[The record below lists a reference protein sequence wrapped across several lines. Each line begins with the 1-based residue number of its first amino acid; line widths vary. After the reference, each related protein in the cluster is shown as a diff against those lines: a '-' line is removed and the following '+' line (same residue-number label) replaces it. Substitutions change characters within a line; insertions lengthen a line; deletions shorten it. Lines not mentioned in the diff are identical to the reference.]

1 MASEKR
7 TLRRSQQSVVPRPAE
22 RTNPEPTVA
31 SPAAGRRSALKS
43 ADGSKAETVPKK
55 RAARKKN
62 STVIPYLTVRDPLA
76 SLAFYEQAFGFK
88 CGETLFLPDGRLVQV
103 EMHHA
108 GAAAFRFSPEGVW
121 SGSMQ
126 APVTSG
132 MENPIVLYV
141 HCRKVDD
148 LTAQARAAGATV
160 VTDPENMFWGERIAR
175 IADPDGYLWCFA
187 ARAGKFNPSKIP
199 AAAEEQQL
207 PNSESQQNQAEEPK
221 VQSSDLDFEF

>member
-7 TLRRSQQSVVPRPAE
+7 TLRSMAQRPAE
-22 RTNPEPTVA
+22 PKNPEPAAA
-31 SPAAGRRSALKS
+31 SPAARRRSAVES
-43 ADGSKAETVPKK
+43 AAGSEAETVQRTKT
-55 RAARKKN
+55 ARRKA
-62 STVIPYLTVRDPLA
+62 SPVIPYLTVRDPIA

-88 CGETLFLPDGRLVQV
+88 CGATLSLPDGRLIQV

-108 GAAAFRFSPEGVW
+108 GAAAVRFSPEGVW

-141 HCRKVDD
+141 PCRKVDG
-148 LTAQARAAGATV
+148 LAAQARAAGATI

-175 IADPDGYLWCFA
+175 IVDPDGYLWCFA
-187 ARAGKFNPSKIP
+187 AKAGKFDPRKIP
-199 AAAEEQQL
+199 AVAEEQQL
-207 PNSESQQNQAEEPK
+207 PGSEPLQNQSDESK
-221 VQSSDLDFEF
+221 QQGVQSSDLDFEF